1 MDWVE
6 ITVHTTTEGLD
17 IVSQALIDAGTTG
30 VSIEDKNDF
39 NENQR
44 APGQWDLIDEQVLI
58 NMPEDVLVHGYF
70 GDDER
75 IRDTVSQLEAHF
87 RQVRAMELPFD
98 VGTLKCDIKTVH
110 DQDWSENWKKYY
122 KPFRAGKHLV
132 VKPSWEH
139 YEAQPGD
146 RVIEIDPG
154 MAFGTGTHET
164 TGMCVELVEK
174 YVKPGDRVIDVGTGT
189 GILAIAAKLSGA
201 GDTFAT
207 DIDHVAVRVADENTR
222 RNGQQVTVRH
232 GDLLSAVDEGAQFDV
247 AIANIIADVVISLA
261 GQIGTVLRP
270 EGTFIC
276 SGIIR
281 EREQDVL
288 DALERDGY
296 EVCEVRRRG
305 EWVAICSK
313 RVG

>member
-6 ITVHTTTEGLD
+6 ITVHTTTEGSD

-164 TGMCVELVEK
+164 TFMCMEQLEK
-174 YVKPGDRVIDVGTGT
+174 YITPGCRAIDVGCGS
-189 GILAIAAKLSGA
+189 GILGLAAAKLGA
-201 GDTFAT
+201 SDVLAIDLDELAVKVAAENTEKNGLS
-207 DIDHVAVRVADENTR
+207 DIVRVA
-222 RNGQQVTVRH
+222 H
-232 GDLLSAVDEGAQFDV
+232 GDLLEKRDEKADV
-247 AIANIIADVVISLA
+247 IVANIIADVICYLCGPVKKHLLE
-261 GQIGTVLRP
+261 G
-270 EGTFIC
+270 GTFIC
-276 SGIIR
+276 SGIIK
-281 EREQDVL
+281 EREDDVQH
-288 DALERDGY
+288 ALAAAGY
-296 EVCEVRRRG
+296 TVCNRLAKG
-305 EWVAICSK
+305 EWVCLAAK
-313 RVG
+313 LA

>member
-6 ITVHTTTEGLD
+6 ITVHTTTEGSD

-139 YEAQPGD
+139 YDAQPGD

-174 YVKPGDRVIDVGTGT
+174 YVKPGDRVID
-189 GILAIAAKLSGA
+189 
-201 GDTFAT
+201 
-207 DIDHVAVRVADENTR
+207 VRVADENTR